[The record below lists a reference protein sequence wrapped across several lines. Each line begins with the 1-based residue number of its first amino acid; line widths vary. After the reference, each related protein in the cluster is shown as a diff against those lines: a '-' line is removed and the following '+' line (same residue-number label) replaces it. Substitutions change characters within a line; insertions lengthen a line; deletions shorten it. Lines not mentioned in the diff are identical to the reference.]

1 MCFTYKRKM
10 NCIQKEDCVPD
21 RVQPPGWVGYNG
33 TSHHNYEFIKFI
45 KTLLLTLNIC
55 INIFLNFIHFL
66 NSK

>member
-1 MCFTYKRKM
+1 MCFIDKRKR
-10 NCIQKEDCVPD
+10 NCIQKKDYILD
-21 RVQPPGWVGYNG
+21 RVRPPGWVDDTG
-33 TSHHNYEFIKFI
+33 HHNYKFIKFI